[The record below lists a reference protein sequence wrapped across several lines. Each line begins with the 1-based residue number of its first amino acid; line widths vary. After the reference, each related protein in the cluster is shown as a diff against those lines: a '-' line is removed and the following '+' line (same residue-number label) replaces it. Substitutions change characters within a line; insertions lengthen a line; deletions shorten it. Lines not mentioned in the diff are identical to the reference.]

1 MITYQAYL
9 YKAILTDFERGW
21 EIDDLLFR
29 SSEYENPKKAVL
41 ELDFYEPLINNW
53 FTTLV
58 EREDGRITD
67 EEILDSS
74 VIDIDERKMSRI
86 SLGI

>member
-21 EIDDLLFR
+21 EMDDLLFR
-29 SSEYENPKKAVL
+29 SSEYENPKKALL
-41 ELDFYEPLINNW
+41 ELDFYEPAINNW

-74 VIDIDERKMSRI
+74 VIDLDGRNLSWI
-86 SLGI
+86 SMGI